1 MVKYTTI
8 FYPRIPMSDSKSVY
22 ASFRSIGAYAPPKIL
37 SNKDLETMVDTT
49 DEWIVKRTGI
59 KERRIAADD
68 EYTSD
73 MGAKAARLA
82 IERAGI
88 DDGDIDLII
97 CATVTP
103 DYFNMPSTACVISDK
118 LGIRNVQAFDISAAC
133 SGFVYLL
140 SLAKAFIESGMKKNV
155 LIIGAEKFSS
165 IVDYTDRGT
174 CILFGD
180 GAGAAIISATANK
193 EEAIVDIHASA
204 DGSYA
209 DFLVT
214 PAPGAIHPVSQEV
227 ISEGLNFV
235 QMKGNETFKLAVKT
249 LTKDVIEILAK
260 NDIKADDIPHFIP
273 HQANYRI
280 IKAVGDA
287 LKMREDQVVLT
298 VGKFGNT
305 SAASI
310 PMAVN
315 DIYESGRLKKGEMML
330 FDTFGGGLTWA
341 SALLPFAG
349 ESYQG

>member
-1 MVKYTTI
+1 
-8 FYPRIPMSDSKSVY
+8 MSNYSPIY
-22 ASFRSIGAYAPPKIL
+22 ASFRSIGAYAPQKIL
-37 SNKDLETMVDTT
+37 SNNDLESMVDTT

-59 KERRIAADD
+59 KERRIASDD

-73 MGAKAARLA
+73 MGAKAGLKA

-88 DDGDIDLII
+88 SSDDVDLVI

-118 LGIRNVQAFDISAAC
+118 LGIHNVQAFDISAAC
-133 SGFVYLL
+133 SGFVYLI

-180 GAGAAIISATANK
+180 GAGAAIIGATSEK
-193 EEAIVDIHASA
+193 EEAIMDVHASA
-204 DGSYA
+204 DGSYS

-214 PAPGAIHPVSQEV
+214 PAPGTINPVSQKV
-227 ISEGLNFV
+227 IDEGLNFV

-249 LTKDVIEILAK
+249 LTKDVIAILEK
-260 NDIKADDIPHFIP
+260 NNINAEDIPHFIP

-298 VGKFGNT
+298 VGKYGNT

-349 ESYQG
+349 ENYQG

>member
-1 MVKYTTI
+1 
-8 FYPRIPMSDSKSVY
+8 MSQIY
-22 ASFRSIGAYAPPKIL
+22 ASFRSIGAYVPEKLL
-37 SNKDLETMVDTT
+37 SNADLEKMVDTT

-59 KERRIAADD
+59 SERHIAAKD

-73 MGAKAARLA
+73 MAAKACELA
-82 IERAGI
+82 IERSGI
-88 DDGDIDLII
+88 NKNEIDLVI

-103 DYFNMPSTACVISDK
+103 DYFNMPSTACIISDK
-118 LGIRNVQAFDISAAC
+118 LGIRDVQAFDISAAC

-140 SLAKAFIESGMKKNV
+140 SVAKAFIESGMKKNV
-155 LIIGAEKFSS
+155 LIVGAEKFSS
-165 IVDYTDRGT
+165 IVDYTDRST

-180 GAGAAIISATANK
+180 GAGAAMISATTKK
-193 EEAIVDIHASA
+193 EEGLIDLHASA

-214 PAPGAIHPVSQEV
+214 PAPGSINPVSQRV
-227 ISEGLNFV
+227 IDEGLQYV

-249 LTKDVIEILAK
+249 LTKDVKEILAK
-260 NDIKADDIPHFIP
+260 NEINSADIPHFIP

-287 LKMREDQVVLT
+287 LKMKEEQVVVT
-298 VGKFGNT
+298 VGKYGNT

-310 PMAVN
+310 PMAIN
-315 DIYESGRLKKGEMML
+315 DIWESGRLKEGELML
-330 FDTFGGGLTWA
+330 LDTFGGGLTWA

-349 ESYQG
+349 KSK

>member
-1 MVKYTTI
+1 
-8 FYPRIPMSDSKSVY
+8 MSQIKPVY
-22 ASFRSIGAYAPPKIL
+22 ASFRSIGAYIPEKIL
-37 SNKDLETMVDTT
+37 SNSDLEKMVDTT

-59 KERRIAADD
+59 KERHIAADN

-73 MGAKAARLA
+73 MGAKAAEVA
-82 IERAGI
+82 IKRSGI
-88 DDGDIDLII
+88 AKEEIDLVL

-103 DYFNMPSTACVISDK
+103 DYFNMPSTACIISDK
-118 LGIRNVQAFDISAAC
+118 IGIRNVQAFDISAAC

-140 SLAKAFIESGMKKNV
+140 SLAKAFIESGMKQNV

-165 IVDYTDRGT
+165 IVDYTDRST

-180 GAGAAIISATANK
+180 GAGAALISATDKK
-193 EEAIVDIHASA
+193 EEGFVDIHASA

-214 PAPGAIHPVSQEV
+214 PAPGSINPVSQKV
-227 ISEGLNFV
+227 LDEGLNFV

-249 LTKDVIEILAK
+249 LTKDVKEILQK
-260 NDIKADDIPHFIP
+260 NNINTKDIPHFIP

-298 VGKFGNT
+298 VGKYGNT

-310 PMAVN
+310 PMAIN
-315 DIYESGRLKKGEMML
+315 DIYESGRLQTGDLML
-330 FDTFGGGLTWA
+330 LDTFGGGLTWA

-349 ESYQG
+349 KSIK